1 VGAAVIQLCF
11 PFSSGE
17 PVQERPSRTTLYWR
31 RKLVKTAAYAFEL
44 GRRRARQPKPHTLSA
59 AAMAPSPVWLS
70 RDDRSE
76 LVSLAKR
83 IDRLSI
89 SRVDPEAF
97 FVARS
102 ELADKLRRIA
112 RRQR

>member
-1 VGAAVIQLCF
+1 MNWGSVAA
-11 PFSSGE
+11 
-17 PVQERPSRTTLYWR
+17 
-31 RKLVKTAAYAFEL
+31 
-44 GRRRARQPKPHTLSA
+44 RAPKPHTLSA
-59 AAMAPSPVWLS
+59 AAMAPPPVWLS
-70 RDDRSE
+70 REERSE
-76 LVSLAKR
+76 LISIAKR

-112 RRQR
+112 RRP